1 VSRAEFAGKRVAV
14 IGLGVSGVAMCEAA
28 VEVGATPIAFDEKPS
43 DVQRVMEAADRLQ
56 AKGIEVVTGWH
67 GELEGDFDWV
77 LVSPGLPPG
86 HPVMSAWAGKIMG
99 EIEFAYRIAEAPI
112 LAITGTNGKS
122 TTTVM
127 LYKCLQDHGA
137 VLCGNIAGSGY
148 PEHVLTEAALT
159 TPADGVLVAEISS
172 AQLETVIDWCPR
184 VATITN
190 ITEDHQDRYRSFEKY
205 KTAKLNMFRNMGEGQ
220 VIVLNL
226 DEESLDLELAGSVGF
241 IGFCPDG
248 GSGENAQTRRTDD
261 ALWFSGEEVKFV
273 DLPFIGEMNFA
284 NAMTAWEMACA
295 YVGEPTMGML
305 RRLLEFRP
313 LENRMEPLGA
323 RDGVQVVNNSMCTNP
338 MAVVKSCES
347 LPQKLHILMGG
358 NTKEGDY
365 SSLQKYLHIAGH
377 KVYLYGDDSGYL
389 NSLLGGGYP
398 EYSDLRSAFVDA
410 VSVAEF
416 GEVVMLAPGCA
427 SSGPY
432 ANFKERGSA
441 FKQIAKEWLEDEE
454 IRKS

>member
-1 VSRAEFAGKRVAV
+1 
-14 IGLGVSGVAMCEAA
+14 MCEAA
-28 VEVGATPIAFDEKPS
+28 VAVGALPVAFDEKPS

-56 AKGIEVVTGWH
+56 ARGIEVVTSWH
-67 GELEGDFDWV
+67 GELEGEFDWV

-86 HPVMSAWAGKIMG
+86 HPVMAAWAGKIMG
-99 EIEFAYRIAEAPI
+99 EIEFAFQIAEAPI

-127 LYKCLQDHGA
+127 LYKCLQDFGA

-148 PEHVLTEAALT
+148 PEHVLTEAALN

-172 AQLETVIDWCPR
+172 AQLETVIDWCPS

-190 ITEDHQDRYRSFEKY
+190 ITEDHQDRYGSFEKY
-205 KTAKLNMFRNMGEGQ
+205 KNAKLNMFRNMGNRQ

-226 DEESLDLELAGSVGF
+226 DEVSVDREWAKAATLV
-241 IGFCPDG
+241 GFCPDG
-248 GSGENAQTRRTDD
+248 GSGLNAQTRRTED
-261 ALWFSGEEVKFV
+261 AIWFSGEEVKFV

-295 YVGEPTMGML
+295 HVGDPDMGML
-305 RRLLEFRP
+305 RRLMEFRP

-323 RDGVQVVNNSMCTNP
+323 RGGVQVVNNSMCTNP
-338 MAVVKSCES
+338 MAVIKSCES
-347 LPQKLHILMGG
+347 LPQKLHLLMGG

-365 SSLQKYLHIAGH
+365 SSLQKYLHGAGH
-377 KVYLYGDDSGYL
+377 KVYLYGEDSGYL
-389 NSLLGGGYP
+389 NSLLGGGYL
-398 EYSDLRSAFVDA
+398 EFSDLRSAFVEA
-410 VSVAEF
+410 VSAARS
-416 GEVVMLAPGCA
+416 GEVLMLAPGCA

-432 ANFKERGSA
+432 ANFRERGTA
-441 FKQIAKEWLEDEE
+441 FKTIAKEWLENEE

>member
-1 VSRAEFAGKRVAV
+1 MRSEFVGKRLAV

-28 VEVGATPIAFDEKPS
+28 VAVGATPVAFDEKPS
-43 DVQRVMEAADRLQ
+43 DVERVRDMADRLQ
-56 AKGIEVVTGWH
+56 AQGIEVVTGWH
-67 GELEGDFDWV
+67 GDLEGDFDWV

-148 PEHVLTEAALT
+148 DEHVLTEAALN

-172 AQLETVIDWCPR
+172 AQLETVIDWRPQ

-190 ITEDHQDRYRSFEKY
+190 ITEDHQDRYGSFEKY
-205 KTAKLNMFRNMGEGQ
+205 KNAKLNMFKNMGDGQ
-220 VIVLNL
+220 VAVLNL
-226 DEESLDLELAGSVGF
+226 DEPTVDKMWVSSGGFVGF
-241 IGFCPDG
+241 KPDG
-248 GSGENAQTRRTDD
+248 GKGIGSQTFRTDH
-261 ALWFSGEEVKFV
+261 ALWFSGVEIKFV
-273 DLPFIGEMNFA
+273 DLPFIGEMNYA
-284 NAMTAWEMACA
+284 NAMTAWEMASA
-295 YVGEPTMGML
+295 YVGESDAGML
-305 RRLLEFRP
+305 NRLMEFRP

-323 RDGVQVVNNSMCTNP
+323 KDGVQVVNNSMCTNP
-338 MAVVKSCES
+338 MAVIKSCES
-347 LPQKLHILMGG
+347 LKQNLHVLMGG
-358 NTKEGDY
+358 NTKSGDY
-365 SSLQKYLHIAGH
+365 SPLQKYLQSMGH
-377 KVYLYGDDSGYL
+377 KVYLYGSDAGYL
-389 NSLLGGGYP
+389 NSLLGGSYP
-398 EYSDLRSAFVDA
+398 EYADLSSAFASA
-410 VSVAEF
+410 VSAAES

-432 ANFKERGSA
+432 ANFKERGNA
-441 FKQIAKEWLEDEE
+441 FKQIAKEWLENETK
-454 IRKS
+454 RKS